1 MRMAPPPKNKVR
13 FQAPFHKPIHT
24 FSSLLSFQY
33 TPAERRL
40 WIRLTAAVELRYYKK
55 KSDGWTKQQQKDW
68 FHCIV
73 EKWKNRRTEEPKK
86 EFVPGKNFVNGFRH
100 SDITTAAKTKGKKVK
115 KQKKN
120 KKHLCPWFIHEEH
133 SQSRSDEA
141 ERSGGQIGRVRARAS
156 EKNEI
161 RVIGDGGGGA

>member
-1 MRMAPPPKNKVR
+1 M
-13 FQAPFHKPIHT
+13 
-24 FSSLLSFQY
+24 
-33 TPAERRL
+33 
-40 WIRLTAAVELRYYKK
+40 
-55 KSDGWTKQQQKDW
+55 
-68 FHCIV
+68 
-73 EKWKNRRTEEPKK
+73 
-86 EFVPGKNFVNGFRH
+86 PGKNFVNGFRH

-120 KKHLCPWFIHEEH
+120 KNKKHLCPWFIHEEH
-133 SQSRSDEA
+133 SQSRRSDEA